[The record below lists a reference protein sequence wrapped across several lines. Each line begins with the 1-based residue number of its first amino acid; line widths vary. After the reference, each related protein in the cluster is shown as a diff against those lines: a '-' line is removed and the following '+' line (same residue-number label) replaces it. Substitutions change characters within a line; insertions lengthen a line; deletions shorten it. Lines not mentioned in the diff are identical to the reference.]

1 MSGGRRRLLECSVHR
16 EMEKHRSLVL
26 SHAFQLTTHLEI
38 LLLARFF
45 PTPLVRPTLP
55 GRQSRSRRALGNL

>member
-1 MSGGRRRLLECSVHR
+1 MSGGGRRLLECSVHR

-38 LLLARFF
+38 LLLHGFS
-45 PTPLVRPTLP
+45 PLRWSVPPYLADSP
-55 GRQSRSRRALGNL
+55 EASEH